1 MKKYQNLVKRTIT
14 LIMPFILILGL
25 IVNLIFPDKE
35 LSLVENRSLQKF
47 PEIDKASIIDGSFE
61 TKFSSWFADQFVG
74 RNGFIHLRYGLLKLL
89 GQRKINNIYLC
100 GSQLIENS
108 SLPDQKQLARN
119 LKAINTFSENH
130 TDLKTTFLL
139 VPNAVSVQNNRLP
152 YLSDETNQNQ
162 IMDSIY
168 KKLNKKINV
177 VDVRNK
183 LKEHRDDYKQMVVS
197 TNFRGTLAN
206 GTGSIG
212 IEDTINIFVNKNLN
226 DYYVQESDNK
236 IEGSIYDSSYIDS
249 ENQYSVFLGGNKS
262 IQRIEM
268 DNDSK
273 RHLLL
278 FKDSYA
284 NTFVQFLMND
294 YRTITIVD
302 PRYYNDNIDKVMK
315 DDLITDV
322 MYLYNTNTFVEDS
335 SLADVLGE

>member
-14 LIMPFILILGL
+14 LIMPFILIFGL

-100 GSQLIENS
+100 GSQLIENA
-108 SLPDQKQLARN
+108 SLPDKKQLARN

-152 YLSDETNQNQ
+152 YLSDEMNQNQ

-183 LKEHRDDYKQMVVS
+183 LKEHRDDYIYYNSDHHWTSLGAFYAYQK
-197 TNFRGTLAN
+197 
-206 GTGSIG
+206 
-212 IEDTINIFVNKNLN
+212 LN